1 MVAEKIWKGGLEK
14 YVYGRGGVGVVSAFS
29 KLGFRLL

>member
-14 YVYGRGGVGVVSAFS
+14 YVCGGGGVRVVSAFS